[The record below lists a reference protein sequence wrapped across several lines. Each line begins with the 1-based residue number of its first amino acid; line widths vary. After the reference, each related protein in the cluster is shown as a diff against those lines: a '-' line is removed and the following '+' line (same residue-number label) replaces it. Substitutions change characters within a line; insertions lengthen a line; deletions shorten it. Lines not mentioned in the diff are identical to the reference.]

1 MQSLNSSYFKTGGRM
16 FPAAQYFI
24 LSIGVSAV
32 IFSNCTS
39 DQKPEVVMSD
49 TTSNSWAPVNEDDW
63 AVYKDVPNY
72 HFSRAKEYLR
82 SGDYSKASVE
92 LKLGNSFL
100 LFQNYRLS
108 AVSKQIEE
116 LSNSITTEKNNV
128 AKDKEVKKLDEATS
142 TALKVIDNQYAMV
155 PVEAHFNSVFEESFL
170 YHFDKA
176 KSNLLGKDR
185 LGAAS
190 EIRRAGSFLKLIAAR
205 SGNTAKARLDTIGGE
220 LKVLALRIE
229 SGVVKDTKELD
240 EIYQKAD
247 SIDSKKKE

>member
-1 MQSLNSSYFKTGGRM
+1 M
-16 FPAAQYFI
+16 FSAKNNFI
-24 LSIGVSAV
+24 LAVGVSAIV
-32 IFSNCTS
+32 FSTCTS
-39 DQKPEVVMSD
+39 EQKPVVVASD

-72 HFSRAKEYLR
+72 HFSRAKEYLQ
-82 SGDYSKASVE
+82 SGDYAKASAE

-108 AVSKQIEE
+108 AASKHIEE
-116 LSNSITTEKNNV
+116 LSNSIATENNSA
-128 AKDKEVKKLDEATS
+128 AKDKEVKKLDDATS
-142 TALKVIDNQYAMV
+142 AALKVINNQYAMV

-176 KSNLLGKDR
+176 KSNMIGKDR

-205 SGNTAKARLDTIGGE
+205 SGNTAKAQLDTIGNE
-220 LKVLALRIE
+220 LKELALKVE
-229 SGVVKDTKELD
+229 SGTIKGTKELD
-240 EIYQKAD
+240 SIYQKAD
-247 SIDSKKKE
+247 NIDSKKKE